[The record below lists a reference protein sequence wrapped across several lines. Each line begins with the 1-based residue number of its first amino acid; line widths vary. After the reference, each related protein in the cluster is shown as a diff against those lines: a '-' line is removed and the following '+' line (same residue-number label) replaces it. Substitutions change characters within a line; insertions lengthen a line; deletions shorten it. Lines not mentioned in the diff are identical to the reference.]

1 MLIKILNNNVAFFAV
16 KKTIHLWEFLEQILE
31 DNTLSPRYIAWV
43 SREEGIFRLVN
54 SKKVAQLWGQRKNKR
69 NMTYEKMSR
78 AMRYYYERGILYHVN
93 GQKLIYKFGDDV
105 MNRRQ
110 DSTSD
115 SESSEKSV

>member
-1 MLIKILNNNVAFFAV
+1 M